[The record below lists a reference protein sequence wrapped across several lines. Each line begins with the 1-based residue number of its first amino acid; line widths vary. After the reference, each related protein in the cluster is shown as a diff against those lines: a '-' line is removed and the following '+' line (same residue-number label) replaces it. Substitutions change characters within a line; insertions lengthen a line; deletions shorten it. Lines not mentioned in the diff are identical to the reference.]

1 MTDARP
7 RTRIEDFAAA
17 IVANIEAH
25 RDRAEAA
32 AAASLER
39 SLINDGPEASSA
51 AAAAPARAAA
61 LWAALEACGLRRT
74 STPVSKDAVAAWGA
88 GDAAMIVEG
97 DIAEYLA
104 WREDVDLYA
113 VAADLDA
120 RWRDHS
126 MATRPQWGDGTPRT
140 PGLRMISGST
150 WPARDVAR
158 DGEGPFFYQTSIT
171 AAAIAGA
178 ALALWFGPAA
188 LVAAD
193 APPEAIAALLYHHVL
208 GIGSLWEAEARAER
222 LHADNDADITEGE

>member
-7 RTRIEDFAAA
+7 RTRIEDFDAA
-17 IVANIEAH
+17 IIASIEAH
-25 RDRAEAA
+25 RERATAA
-32 AAASLER
+32 AAASLARAKIGAGEVT
-39 SLINDGPEASSA
+39 A
-51 AAAAPARAAA
+51 AAVGPARAAA
-61 LWAALEACGLRRT
+61 LWAALEACGLRRAL
-74 STPVSKDAVAAWGA
+74 SPVSKDAVGAWGA
-88 GDAAMIVEG
+88 GDAAVIVEG
-97 DIAEYLA
+97 DIADYLA
-104 WREDVDLYA
+104 ERDDLDVYA

-140 PGLRMISGST
+140 PGLRMISGNT
-150 WPARDVAR
+150 WPARDIAR

-178 ALALWFGPAA
+178 ALTLWFGRAA

-208 GIGSLWEAEARAER
+208 GIGSLWEAEARAELR
-222 LHADNDADITEGE
+222 RADDGAMCAEGE